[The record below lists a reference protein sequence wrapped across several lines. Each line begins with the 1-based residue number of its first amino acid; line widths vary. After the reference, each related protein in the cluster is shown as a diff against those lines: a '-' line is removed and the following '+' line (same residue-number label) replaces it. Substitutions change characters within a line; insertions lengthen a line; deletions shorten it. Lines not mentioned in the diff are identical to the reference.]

1 MKNPRLY
8 RKSKLKGGA
17 KRMEFLL
24 DVRCVQILKDLK
36 TRHNKSYTKIV
47 ENLILN
53 SQISFYKQ
61 QKITSALGS
70 LAMLYSSLNATCS
83 NFNQIAYH
91 LNNAA
96 LLGENVIHFGLLQD
110 IEMQLKAWSEK
121 NKNFKPSYQKKRFHR
136 STLFKRG

>member
-8 RKSKLKGGA
+8 RRSKQKEGA

-24 DVRCVQILKDLK
+24 DVRCVQILNDLK

-70 LAMLYSSLNATCS
+70 LAMLCLKNSLILLKVFKKLFFV
-83 NFNQIAYH
+83 NFPIVFKTPTRF
-91 LNNAA
+91 
-96 LLGENVIHFGLLQD
+96 LLE
-110 IEMQLKAWSEK
+110 
-121 NKNFKPSYQKKRFHR
+121 
-136 STLFKRG
+136 

>member
-8 RKSKLKGGA
+8 RKSKQKESA

-61 QKITSALGS
+61 QKSQVL
-70 LAMLYSSLNATCS
+70 
-83 NFNQIAYH
+83 
-91 LNNAA
+91 
-96 LLGENVIHFGLLQD
+96 
-110 IEMQLKAWSEK
+110 
-121 NKNFKPSYQKKRFHR
+121 
-136 STLFKRG
+136 

>member
-1 MKNPRLY
+1 
-8 RKSKLKGGA
+8 
-17 KRMEFLL
+17 MEFLL
-24 DVRCVQILKDLK
+24 DVRCVQILNDLK

-70 LAMLYSSLNATCS
+70 LAMLYSLLNATCS

-96 LLGENVIHFGLLQD
+96 LLGENVIHLGLLQD
-110 IEMQLKAWSEK
+110 IETQLKAWSEK
-121 NKNFKPSYQKKRFHR
+121 TKILNLAIKKAL
-136 STLFKRG
+136 SS

>member
-8 RKSKLKGGA
+8 RKSKQKEGA

-36 TRHNKSYTKIV
+36 TRYNKSYTKIV

-83 NFNQIAYH
+83 NFNQDC
-91 LNNAA
+91 LP
-96 LLGENVIHFGLLQD
+96 
-110 IEMQLKAWSEK
+110 
-121 NKNFKPSYQKKRFHR
+121 FK
-136 STLFKRG
+136 

>member
-1 MKNPRLY
+1 MKKTRLY
-8 RKSKLKGGA
+8 RKSKQKEGA

-24 DVRCVQILKDLK
+24 DIRCVQILNDLK

-70 LAMLYSSLNATCS
+70 LAMLYNSLNATCS

-96 LLGENVIHFGLLQD
+96 LFRRKCYPFGL
-110 IEMQLKAWSEK
+110 IAR
-121 NKNFKPSYQKKRFHR
+121 Y
-136 STLFKRG
+136 